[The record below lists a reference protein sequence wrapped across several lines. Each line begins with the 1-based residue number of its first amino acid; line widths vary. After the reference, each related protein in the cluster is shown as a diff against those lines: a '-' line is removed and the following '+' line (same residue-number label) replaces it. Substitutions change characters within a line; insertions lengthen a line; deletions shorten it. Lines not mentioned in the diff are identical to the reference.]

1 MLQWVI
7 KMNEIINIKDYL
19 KENFDKKTEI
29 IEIKNKN
36 IPIYLSIK
44 NLDASEKIVYKN
56 SYQNT
61 MIYLRN
67 LV

>member
-19 KENFDKKTEI
+19 KENFDKETKI

-36 IPIYLSIK
+36 IPIYLKRKYS
-44 NLDASEKIVYKN
+44 
-56 SYQNT
+56 
-61 MIYLRN
+61 M
-67 LV
+67 

>member
-19 KENFDKKTEI
+19 KENFDKETEI

-36 IPIYLSIK
+36 IPIYLKQKYSM
-44 NLDASEKIVYKN
+44 
-56 SYQNT
+56 YQT
-61 MIYLRN
+61 MN
-67 LV
+67 M

>member
-19 KENFDKKTEI
+19 KENFDKETKI

-36 IPIYLSIK
+36 IQCTK
-44 NLDASEKIVYKN
+44 
-56 SYQNT
+56 Q
-61 MIYLRN
+61 
-67 LV
+67 

>member
-36 IPIYLSIK
+36 IPIYLKQKYSFTKQGYVIR
-44 NLDASEKIVYKN
+44 LLI
-56 SYQNT
+56 T
-61 MIYLRN
+61 YLKR
-67 LV
+67 